1 MDWTDVQPA
10 SSKVLPKEPEGDSDA
25 IILYASVGHALSKW
39 EALQFSL
46 SFLFAACS
54 GAAFAYPV
62 MRAFG
67 QSMLVTAKLD
77 MIQYAAEASLS
88 NANVKGILT
97 RVTDL
102 VKAVRGYNDR
112 RNDIAHGVV
121 QIFTTSSHYLI
132 PTAGTSRKYPVYA
145 GTQMPA
151 PDYCWT
157 AAQIN
162 RYAKAFEG
170 LNSECGI
177 VTEVVRG
184 VVERVALALFQQR
197 MLDASSGKPSSTEG

>member
-10 SSKVLPKEPEGDSDA
+10 SSKVSPKESEGDSDA
-25 IILYASVGHALSKW
+25 IVLYASVGHALSKW

-88 NANVKGILT
+88 NANVKDLLA
-97 RVTDL
+97 RVTNL
-102 VKAVRGYNDR
+102 VKSVRGYNDR

-121 QIFTTSSHYLI
+121 QIFNTSTYYLI

-145 GTQMPA
+145 GAQIPE
-151 PDYCWT
+151 PDYCWK
-157 AAQIN
+157 AAQID

-170 LNSECGI
+170 LNGECGI
-177 VTEVVRG
+177 LTENVRST
-184 VVERVALALFQQR
+184 VERVALALFRER
-197 MLDASSGKPSSTEG
+197 MIGTSRDKPSSAED